1 MEEDDII
8 DHITTLFVID
18 DNSFYY
24 TIDLKDYIYNKRR
37 IVNEHKTQTHYF
49 HTAQRSNVTE

>member
-24 TIDLKDYIYNKRR
+24 TIDLKDYI
-37 IVNEHKTQTHYF
+37 
-49 HTAQRSNVTE
+49 